1 MLFICKQNQIHSA
14 HRCFSPPN
22 LGGKQVLPPQIS
34 EAWGGSV
41 PPQIPEA
48 WGGSSPPSWGGTAD
62 FAENLPPKRL
72 GGNGFWAFWRRSPP
86 KWGCSPPKSWGGT
99 KKFGGERLLEKVVP
113 PQNLRP
119 WGGSTLFPPRI
130 QGSGGAVPISFP
142 PSVWGVKSIYALH
155 KGDLLVIL

>member
-1 MLFICKQNQIHSA
+1 MRPAGKEIN

-72 GGNGFWAFWRRSPP
+72 GGNGFLAFWRRSPQ
-86 KWGCSPPKSWGGT
+86 KSWGGT
-99 KKFGGERLLEKVVP
+99 KNFGGERLLEKVVP

-119 WGGSTLFPPRI
+119 WGGQYFVPPQNPRLWGGSTNFVPPQRL
-130 QGSGGAVPISFP
+130 GGKKHLCSDP
-142 PSVWGVKSIYALH
+142 WGGGNCPLTVGGH
-155 KGDLLVIL
+155 